1 MGSNEDDTAVD
12 APEGGNARQAPPDT
26 EQLTRSSRNPDEL
39 RHALSEWLNQRL
51 PNGEASVLGVE
62 VPEANGMSSE
72 TLLVTATWADAE
84 AATPRERRLVARVE
98 PAASDVPV
106 FPTYDLTGQF
116 EVLGLVAKRS
126 DVPVPATRWLET
138 DPTVLGAP
146 FFIMD
151 RVDGLIFAAAAGAGS
166 AFSMAVPVGSGEGS
180 FYGDGVAADNDP
192 RRHGLDRGK
201 HACRHRRAAG

>member
-39 RHALSEWLNQRL
+39 RNALGEWLNQQL
-51 PNGEASVLGVE
+51 PNSEASVLHVE

-72 TLLVTATWADAE
+72 TLLVTATWADTTTE
-84 AATPRERRLVARVE
+84 IPQEHHLVARVE

-116 EVLGLVAKRS
+116 EVLGLVAARS
-126 DVPVPATRWLET
+126 DGPIRAMGLWVVGLTMAAAVGLGFALRRWTRKPEN
-138 DPTVLGAP
+138 GAP
-146 FFIMD
+146 
-151 RVDGLIFAAAAGAGS
+151 LLAAAGLPD
-166 AFSMAVPVGSGEGS
+166 AFDQRLDDEL
-180 FYGDGVAADNDP
+180 AD
-192 RRHGLDRGK
+192 LDE
-201 HACRHRRAAG
+201 H